1 MATIGSSTSA
11 ASILTPVAASTRTG
25 ASSRQGQ
32 GKGKDVPGTLTPDQ
46 QRQVAELKATDR
58 KVRAHEQAHI
68 AAGQGVVTTGA
79 QYSYTTGP
87 DGVRYA
93 VAGEV
98 GIDTSRE
105 QKPEANIDKGQ
116 RIQTAALAPAD
127 PSPQDRRVA
136 AVGAELEA
144 DGRSELNA
152 QRQQAQRGT
161 AAYRSLNSG
170 SDTDTRLS
178 LFA

>member
-1 MATIGSSTSA
+1 MASIGSSTSA
-11 ASILTPVAASTRTG
+11 AAIPPLPAKPGRGSAAARTEL
-25 ASSRQGQ
+25 S
-32 GKGKDVPGTLTPDQ
+32 PEQ
-46 QRQVAELKATDR
+46 QRVVAELKATDQH
-58 KVRAHEQAHI
+58 VRAHEQAHI
-68 AAGQGVVTTGA
+68 SAGRGVVTSGA
-79 QYSYTTGP
+79 QFTYTTGP

-105 QKPEANIDKGQ
+105 HKPEANIDKGQ
-116 RIQTAALAPAD
+116 RIQAAALAPSD
-127 PSPQDRRVA
+127 PSPQDHRVA

-144 DGRSELNA
+144 DGRSELSA
-152 QRQQAQRGT
+152 QREQAQRDQRDRQAERGT
-161 AAYRSLNSG
+161 AAYRSVNSG

>member
-1 MATIGSSTSA
+1 MASIGSSTSA
-11 ASILTPVAASTRTG
+11 AALSPLPASASRSSAVSRTEL
-25 ASSRQGQ
+25 S
-32 GKGKDVPGTLTPDQ
+32 PEQ
-46 QRQVAELKATDR
+46 QRQVAALKATDLR
-58 KVRAHEQAHI
+58 VRNHEQAHI
-68 AAGQGVVTTGA
+68 SAGQGVVTTGA
-79 QYSYTTGP
+79 QYTYTTGP

-136 AVGAELEA
+136 TVGAELVA
-144 DGRSELNA
+144 DGQSELNA
-152 QRQQAQRGT
+152 QRQQQAEANSNPQARRGT
-161 AAYRSLNSG
+161 AAYRSVNSG

>member
-1 MATIGSSTSA
+1 MASIGSSTSA
-11 ASILTPVAASTRTG
+11 AAISPLPATSNRSSSAAARTELS
-25 ASSRQGQ
+25 AE
-32 GKGKDVPGTLTPDQ
+32 Q
-46 QRQVAELKATDR
+46 QRQITELKATDLR
-58 KVRAHEQAHI
+58 VRNHEQAHI
-68 AAGQGVVTTGA
+68 SAGQGVVTTGA
-79 QYSYTTGP
+79 QYTYTTGP

-116 RIQTAALAPAD
+116 RIQSAALAPAD

-136 AVGAELEA
+136 AVAAKLVA
-144 DGRSELNA
+144 DGQGELNA
-152 QRQQAQRGT
+152 QRQQQAAESTSPKAQRGA
-161 AAYRSLNSG
+161 AAYRSVNSS

>member
-1 MATIGSSTSA
+1 MASIGSSTSA
-11 ASILTPVAASTRTG
+11 AAAPPLPAATSRGKAAARTEL
-25 ASSRQGQ
+25 S
-32 GKGKDVPGTLTPDQ
+32 PEQ
-46 QRQVAELKATDR
+46 QRQVAALKATDLR
-58 KVRAHEQAHI
+58 VRNHEQAHI
-68 AAGQGVVTTGA
+68 SAGQGVVTSGA
-79 QYSYTTGP
+79 QYTYTTGP

-116 RIQTAALAPAD
+116 RIQSAALAPAD

-136 AVGAELEA
+136 AVGAELVA
-144 DGRSELNA
+144 DGQSELNA
-152 QRQQAQRGT
+152 QRHQQATERTSPQARQGT
-161 AAYRSLNSG
+161 AAYRSVNSG